1 MQLQIT
7 VTTALYGSTV
17 DTLSSEPIVP
27 SIPLYV
33 TITTHD
39 ILGNVHL
46 TGMQEHMV
54 LVSPLDNRGDISPP
68 DRLGKPILEDR
79 SPDNG
84 DGMFVTFPESEASDI
99 GEYWIFAAAGAP
111 FDSIGNMEPAMVV
124 ARSAQLPVLLESL
137 SGGQPLA
144 PSVPIWIVVV
154 AVDSSGNYWDTNL
167 QAEMIS
173 LVNENSLDPGLHLE
187 EITGIRAN
195 WNPAGDHVEIRWDD
209 SNDPQIESYLLFISL
224 EPYEITSEATR
235 VGIIEDPTTMM
246 ILSDIEGD
254 PIDNA
259 ATHWL
264 AIVGFDGE
272 VHRLSVDPLEIRPW
286 SETSF
291 GSSEDGEGESG
302 KSWYDQLISGDMNTL
317 IAMVSAVMILIGA
330 LMVIKPRQQAAPEPW
345 EMGALEVEMEEQMNR
360 EAAGLSDDDFEDDL
374 VIEDDGPSFSS
385 AQDAELEEQSEADTP
400 DASEAVI
407 DELLGVD
414 SEEAEIDEL
423 DELDDMADDL
433 DFDDLGEMAEDLNE
447 ADEDVDSSFVDDM
460 L

>member
-1 MQLQIT
+1 
-7 VTTALYGSTV
+7 
-17 DTLSSEPIVP
+17 
-27 SIPLYV
+27 
-33 TITTHD
+33 
-39 ILGNVHL
+39 
-46 TGMQEHMV
+46 MV

-246 ILSDIEGD
+246 ILNDIEGD

>member
-1 MQLQIT
+1 
-7 VTTALYGSTV
+7 
-17 DTLSSEPIVP
+17 
-27 SIPLYV
+27 
-33 TITTHD
+33 
-39 ILGNVHL
+39 
-46 TGMQEHMV
+46 MV

-111 FDSIGNMEPAMVV
+111 FDSIGSIEPAMVV

-144 PSVPIWIVVV
+144 PSVPIWVVV
-154 AVDSSGNYWDTNL
+154 VPVDSSGNYWDANL

-195 WNPAGDHVEIRWDD
+195 WNPSGDHVEIRWDD

-246 ILSDIEGD
+246 ILSDIEGE
-254 PIDNA
+254 PIDNT

-302 KSWYDQLISGDMNTL
+302 KSWYDQLIGGDMNTL

-345 EMGALEVEMEEQMNR
+345 EMGAVEVELEDQMNR
-360 EAAGLSDDDFEDDL
+360 EAAGLSDDDFDDDL
-374 VIEDDGPSFSS
+374 VVEDDGPSFSS
-385 AQDAELEEQSEADTP
+385 AQDAELEEQSEADAP

-414 SEEAEIDEL
+414 SEEADIDEL
-423 DELDDMADDL
+423 DEMADDF